1 MTEPRY
7 FRALRS
13 EYRNALVEIEID
25 DRGGIPKTLVE
36 RAAERKR
43 EAEREAKSQRD
54 EFLLYD
60 EVWCVFDVDDHP
72 KLADARQQAR
82 DNGIQLAVSNP
93 CFEIWALLH
102 FRDQTAYIQRQ
113 AVRSRLKKH
122 LPDYEKEL
130 PFAQLKSHYE
140 DAVRRAE
147 KLEER
152 CERDGCPGA
161 NPSTGV
167 HRLSERIRAE
177 GRGGRPES
185 R

>member
-13 EYRNALVEIEID
+13 EYRNSLVEIEID

-36 RAAERKR
+36 RAAQRKR

-102 FRDQTAYIQRQ
+102 FRDQTAHIQRK

-122 LPDYEKEL
+122 LPAYEKEL
-130 PFAQLKSHYE
+130 PFDQLKPHYE
-140 DAVRRAE
+140 DAVQRAE
-147 KLEER
+147 RLDDR

-167 HRLSERIRAE
+167 HRLSERIRTE
-177 GRGGRPES
+177 GSGVRPES